1 MPSGEIAAL
10 ASSGPSAKPM
20 LPPVAKNAMP
30 LARRAPLAWPATFI
44 ASGWKAPTPS
54 PEIPITTSSNA

>member
-1 MPSGEIAAL
+1 MTRPGMTRKSPPFNPSGTIAKF
-10 ASSGPSAKPM
+10 ASRGPSAKPT

-44 ASGWKAPTPS
+44 ASG
-54 PEIPITTSSNA
+54 